1 LERRRL
7 TPQEINLAIELL
19 RGDTKRKVELILGL
33 ATSGINNP
41 RPWYVW
47 MAQDEDR
54 EVRRVAIH
62 ALGGMR
68 DPEVAGILRE
78 LLLRESDPEVE
89 QTLRRI
95 LSEAGR

>member
-1 LERRRL
+1 
-7 TPQEINLAIELL
+7 
-19 RGDTKRKVELILGL
+19 
-33 ATSGINNP
+33 
-41 RPWYVW
+41 VW